1 MYGYVELLGNVS
13 GKLYRTDGCKP
24 CLKQVGVYAKTCM
37 AYSISRNLVEA
48 FLHLRFRLFAAVT
61 LYLWFGQFT
70 FRHLAVYIVRYLLNL
85 HCDSRNHIWR
95 LLRPDVGVK
104 LFNVNSSVCHNVCSQ
119 EFSASRV
126 VKRLNCGILNALELT
141 YHLFNLCKL
150 NAESAYLH
158 LSVISAHKV
167 NVAVWQI
174 AYHIASS
181 IHALI
186 TLLLCERVLYK
197 HFCGFLRAVIV
208 TSAHLMPGYAKL
220 TASPYRQHAHI
231 FVNNV
236 EFGVKACIAY
246 RLQSAVILH
255 VKTCNVCK
263 CLRRTVTVN
272 HIYVCRWYERCKFL
286 SS

>member
-1 MYGYVELLGNVS
+1 
-13 GKLYRTDGCKP
+13 
-24 CLKQVGVYAKTCM
+24 M

-48 FLHLRFRLFAAVT
+48 FLHLRFRLLAAVT
-61 LYLWFGQFT
+61 LYLRFWQFT
-70 FRHLAVYIVRYLLNL
+70 FCHLAVHIVRYLLNL
-85 HCDSRNHIWR
+85 HCDCRYHIWR
-95 LLRPDVGVK
+95 LLRPDEGVK
-104 LFNVNSSVCHNVCSQ
+104 LMYVNGSVSHNVCSQ

-126 VKRLNCGILNALELT
+126 VKRLYCGVLNALEFTDYL
-141 YHLFNLCKL
+141 LNLCKL
-150 NAESAYLH
+150 NAESADLH
-158 LSVISAHKV
+158 LPVISAHKV

-220 TASPYRQHAHI
+220 TAGPYRQHAHI
-231 FVNNV
+231 FVNDV
-236 EFGVKACIAY
+236 ELDVKACLAY

-263 CLRRTVTVN
+263 CLRRTVAVN
-272 HIYVCRWYERCKFL
+272 YIYVCWRYERCKFL
-286 SS
+286 SA